1 MKIATEWIRKKPILS
16 FFIITFAITWRLGF
30 SYIAVLKH
38 GQFLLISLASIATCG
53 PALAGIAVTSV
64 CNRESKSGSTRV
76 RWVVFFVALILGT
89 GIFLLNNVLLN
100 QAPFSLAMVGLIF
113 LLVVPPVAYVI
124 SGAFSRV
131 PAVRSSLATL
141 VNPRGAIGWALIALV
156 LVPGLALLSIL
167 VSGWLGRYANAY
179 TGFLASG
186 LPLVGLIAITF
197 LYQFF
202 FYNGTGEE
210 TGWSGFAR
218 PRLQAYFN
226 PLITA
231 LIMTIFWAPWHAF
244 LWYAEGKNVFNLDFW
259 IDTTIYLI
267 PASIVIGWFFIRS
280 KRSILVAGIAHAAS
294 NTVFAF
300 LPNLDWH
307 TFNITVA
314 VAAFMMVIVDRMWKK
329 LPSENQ
335 AVYSSTSLAA

>member
-1 MKIATEWIRKKPILS
+1 MRIIEWIRKRPIEA
-16 FFIITFAITWRLGF
+16 FFVITFAITWGLGF

-38 GQFLLISLASIATCG
+38 DQFLLISLASIATCG
-53 PALAGIAVTSV
+53 PALAGIAVSAV
-64 CNRESKSGSTRV
+64 CNRGPKSGSARV
-76 RWVVFFVALILGT
+76 RWVVFFVALILCT

-100 QAPFSLAMVGLIF
+100 QAPFSLMIVVLVL

-131 PAVRSSLATL
+131 PAVRYSLATL

-167 VSGWLGRYANAY
+167 ISGWLGRYANAY
-179 TGFLASG
+179 TGYLASG

-218 PRLQAYFN
+218 PRLQAHFS

-231 LIMTIFWAPWHAF
+231 LIMTIFWAPWHVF
-244 LWYAEGKNVFNLDFW
+244 LWYAEGRSVLNLNYW
-259 IDTTIYLI
+259 IDTIIYLI
-267 PASIVIGWFFIRS
+267 PASIVIGWFFNRS
-280 KRSILVAGIAHAAS
+280 KGSIMVAGIAHAAS
-294 NTVFAF
+294 NTAFAF
-300 LPNLDWH
+300 LPNLDWYA
-307 TFNITVA
+307 FNITVS
-314 VAAFMMVIVDRMWKK
+314 VAALVMVIIDKMWKK
-329 LPSENQ
+329 LPQGNS
-335 AVYSSTSLAA
+335 AVYSSTSMAA